1 MKLFQRLLLAPAALG
16 LMAPMA
22 ANADVSGIS
31 KDSAPN
37 IEVIQLQVDELKSQL
52 SQLQV
57 ALDQATPEGS
67 LNQEVI
73 QARVDGVE
81 AQLGEIMAG
90 QFSSSTKMSGKA
102 AFITGYVDDD
112 AESDTDSITMEYMY
126 QLNMITSFTGED
138 MLYARLKAGNVS
150 DHFVDKGQGT
160 YLSAGKNTSDSLTVD
175 KIWYQFPVGDD
186 VTVWVGPKIENYYML
201 ASSPSIYK
209 PVTKQ
214 FSLGGNGTVY
224 GSSTKAGFGAA
235 YVQPTEDPSAGRF
248 AVSVAYTN
256 QSGAKSG
263 KDQGLFGE
271 DGKSAL
277 LTKLEYG
284 TPQWQVSGAVAL
296 KENGWEDSYFT
307 TALGKDRSAAGSE
320 TAVGLR
326 AYWRPD
332 TTGAIPEVQLAYD
345 VSTIDDAPIGFADE
359 ASGWMVGLG
368 WKDLLIDGN
377 RAGVAFGS
385 RVSATSIVGG
395 TSDPSE
401 DNSVWEAYYSFK
413 INDGVTVTPAFFGG
427 SDVES
432 EGKDVSGAVVL
443 TEFRF

>member
-1 MKLFQRLLLAPAALG
+1 MKLFQRLLVAPAALG
-16 LMAPMA
+16 LMAPLA
-22 ANADVSGIS
+22 ANADVTAVSNES
-31 KDSAPN
+31 D
-37 IEVIQLQVDELKSQL
+37 L
-52 SQLQV
+52 S
-57 ALDQATPEGS
+57 S
-67 LNQEVI
+67 EVI

-126 QLNMITSFTGED
+126 QLNMNTSFTGED
-138 MLYARLKAGNVS
+138 MLYTRLKAGNVS

-175 KIWYQFPVGDD
+175 
-186 VTVWVGPKIENYYML
+186 ML

-296 KENGWEDSYFT
+296 KENGWSDSYFT
-307 TALGKDRSAAGSE
+307 TAAGKARSAAGSE

-332 TTGAIPEVQLAYD
+332 TTGAIPEVQLGYD
-345 VSTIDDAPIGFADE
+345 VSTIDDAPTGFADE

-413 INDGVTVTPAFFGG
+413 INDGVTVTPAIFGG

>member
-1 MKLFQRLLLAPAALG
+1 MKLFQRLLVAPAALG
-16 LMAPMA
+16 LMAPLA
-22 ANADVSGIS
+22 ANADVTAVSNES
-31 KDSAPN
+31 D
-37 IEVIQLQVDELKSQL
+37 L
-52 SQLQV
+52 S
-57 ALDQATPEGS
+57 S
-67 LNQEVI
+67 EVI

-81 AQLGEIMAG
+81 AQLGEVMAG

-102 AFITGYVDDD
+102 AFVTGYVDDD

-126 QLNMITSFTGED
+126 QLNMNTSFTGED
-138 MLYARLKAGNVS
+138 MLYTRLKAGNVS

-160 YLSAGKNTSDSLTVD
+160 YLSAGKNTDSNLTVD

-186 VTVWVGPKIENYYML
+186 VTVWIGPKIENYYML

-256 QSGAKSG
+256 QNGAKSG
-263 KDQGLFGE
+263 GGLFDE

-284 TPQWQVSGAVAL
+284 TPQWQVSAAAAL

-307 TALGKDRSAAGSE
+307 TALGKDRNSAGSE
-320 TAVGLR
+320 TAIGLR

-332 TTGAIPEVQLAYD
+332 TTGAIPEVQLGYD
-345 VSTIDDAPIGFADE
+345 VSTIDDAPTGYADE

-377 RAGVAFGS
+377 RGGFAFGS

-401 DNSVWEAYYSFK
+401 DNNVWEAYYSFK
-413 INDGVTVTPAFFGG
+413 INDGVTVTPAVFGG